1 MTVPQT
7 GPINPFTLPSIGDD
21 ADDRIPDFV
30 VDHGGNPEMD
40 VPFGGEDYSA
50 LYGPVD
56 AEPAKRPT
64 APLEQQEPSPSSK
77 KRRLVPVLS
86 MIGA

>member
-1 MTVPQT
+1 
-7 GPINPFTLPSIGDD
+7 
-21 ADDRIPDFV
+21 
-30 VDHGGNPEMD
+30 MD